1 MVYPI
6 DHIVRI
12 IYNNHMA
19 KVRRKRKLK
28 KLLSSNEWEQI
39 MEQVKGLDDMENGYP
54 YWYYMWNIDEATGDG
69 WRLVRK

>member
-1 MVYPI
+1 
-6 DHIVRI
+6 
-12 IYNNHMA
+12 
-19 KVRRKRKLK
+19 
-28 KLLSSNEWEQI
+28 